1 MCIRFYRLC
10 TDRVPAHRIALRAAP
25 HALTLKKGT
34 VKIQKVNGK
43 VAGLKMASGRSVTPT
58 RARRCYTALSA
69 MPQNERII
77 QYG

>member
-10 TDRVPAHRIALRAAP
+10 TDRVPAHRIALRGASRP
-25 HALTLKKGT
+25 HTLKKGT

-43 VAGLKMASGRSVTPT
+43 VAGLKRASGRSVTPAA
-58 RARRCYTALSA
+58 RAALSV
-69 MPQNERII
+69 MRQNERII

>member
-43 VAGLKMASGRSVTPT
+43 VAGLKRASGRSVTPAA
-58 RARRCYTALSA
+58 RAALSA
-69 MPQNERII
+69 MRQNERII

>member
-10 TDRVPAHRIALRAAP
+10 TDRVPAHRIALRGASRP
-25 HALTLKKGT
+25 HTEKKKGT

-43 VAGLKMASGRSVTPT
+43 VAGLKRASGRSVTPAA
-58 RARRCYTALSA
+58 RAALSA
-69 MPQNERII
+69 MRQNERII